1 MTWLTTESSTPSRS
15 SLPASGA
22 SGETRTADHEIAC
35 ATQNTKSQYYF
46 SAVHN
51 LINLFEES
59 KRMER
64 DTMLPTTFVRALK
77 LLDTIPSG
85 FPVPEIGLD
94 PDGEVAVD
102 WIRRDRTTVSV
113 SVGPEGDPTYA
124 AGLADGT
131 AYGYVR
137 WADRFPGALRDLL
150 RRLYHPEQAE

>member
-1 MTWLTTESSTPSRS
+1 MTWLMTESSAPGRS
-15 SLPASGA
+15 SLPASRA
-22 SGETRTADHEIAC
+22 SGQTRTADPEIAC
-35 ATQNTKSQYYF
+35 ATQNTKGQYYF
-46 SAVHN
+46 LAAHS

-64 DTMLPTTFVRALK
+64 DTMLLTTFVRARK

-94 PDGEVAVD
+94 PDGEVAFD
-102 WIRRDRTTVSV
+102 WIRRDRTMVSV
-113 SVGPEGDPTYA
+113 SIGPEGDPSYA

-137 WADRFPGALRDLL
+137 WVDRFPGALRDLL
-150 RRLYHPEQAE
+150 RQLYHPE